1 MRFWVLTA
9 LTMKNT
15 HLGYNDLIFLEH
27 VASICR
33 VDRNLRAVKIRD
45 EGRSPKKNTLEN
57 STIKM
62 SLLGI

>member
-1 MRFWVLTA
+1 
-9 LTMKNT
+9 MKKT

-45 EGRSPKKNTLEN
+45 EGFQRKTHWEIQP
-57 STIKM
+57 
-62 SLLGI
+62 